1 MPAIS
6 RRLAV
11 VAVASTVGVVV
22 AGCSSGGGSP
32 TPSTVSAAF
41 AGGSAEVSMTGG
53 YTASYQAQLIVGA
66 FVNDG
71 AGMSVQYGDVQTGA
85 LTYQGSA
92 TPGTYK
98 TVRTDTALATL
109 GLTVVLTSGD
119 VPSYSFDSING
130 ECEVTI
136 VAMAD
141 HKGNATF
148 TCSKLANQDGTVTI
162 DATGSFS
169 VVY

>member
-6 RRLAV
+6 RRLAI
-11 VAVASTVGVVV
+11 VAVASTLV
-22 AGCSSGGGSP
+22 AAVAACSSGGGSP
-32 TPSTVSAAF
+32 KPSTVSAAF
-41 AGGSAEVSMTGG
+41 AGGAAQVSMTGD
-53 YTASYQAQLIVGA
+53 YTASYPATLIVGA

-71 AGMSVQYGDVQTGA
+71 AGMSVEYGDVQTGA
-85 LTYQGSA
+85 LTYQGPA
-92 TPGTYK
+92 KPGTYK

-136 VAMAD
+136 VEMAD

-148 TCSKLANQDGTVTI
+148 TCSNLANQDDTVTI